1 MEFLN
6 LLLQMEA
13 EPVKSASS
21 LPYFSGHSEHE
32 NGLLGVHTYIP

>member
-21 LPYFSGHSEHE
+21 LLYFSGHTE